1 MVFTLELDP
10 PQPTLK
16 AVAASNMRL
25 SQTAGQVPREVRFLR
40 RKNSGSSR
48 KGSKIRAE
56 DVLATV
62 SAKTTVTWYVPD
74 GVVEEVEIVNTPVAK
89 E

>member
-1 MVFTLELDP
+1 MAGVLPP

-16 AVAASNMRL
+16 AQAVTKTRL
-25 SQTAGQVPREVRFLR
+25 SQTAGQMRRELSFLR
-40 RKNSGSSR
+40 RKNSGSRRNGRIIS
-48 KGSKIRAE
+48 AE

-62 SAKTTVTWYVPD
+62 SAKTTVTWYTPT
-74 GVVEEVEIVNTPVAK
+74 GVVDDVEIVRALVAN